1 MNNKRLCYN
10 TNDLGA
16 SFALA
21 VGVMIASSLVLTLI
35 FGAGT
40 DEMQSWQFWLMQA
53 LYTLC
58 IGGSGALYAV
68 ITRTNLLS
76 AAKLNV
82 KPDIFHILWGCG
94 ATFCLIMCMTPLN
107 NWLLQLL
114 AKWGLSPSV
123 NLPDD
128 VAGLIIVACI
138 LPCFCEELVFRGTVA
153 QSLADSGNI
162 LGSIAVSGAL
172 FALFHANAAQTIHQF
187 VFGCFLALL
196 VYRSG
201 SLWTSVAVHL
211 FNNLAVVAL
220 NFTPLGADAFW
231 TDKANTG
238 WIIAMFV
245 VGIAGFAACVL
256 GYIKTTRS
264 KRSVNGDNA
273 RVRMGATSA
282 VLLAIA
288 VAVCAV
294 LWVSSL
300 WW

>member
-1 MNNKRLCYN
+1 MNSKRLCYN

-21 VGVMIASSLVLTLI
+21 VGVMVASSLVLALI
-35 FGAGT
+35 FGAGA
-40 DEMQSWQFWLMQA
+40 DEMPSWQFWLMQA

-68 ITRTNLLS
+68 ITRTNLLT

-128 VAGLIIVACI
+128 VVGLIIVACI

-172 FALFHANAAQTIHQF
+172 FALFHANAAQTVHQF

-238 WIIAMFV
+238 WMIAMFV
-245 VGIAGFAACVL
+245 VGIVGFAACVF

-264 KRSVNGDNA
+264 KRVADENNA
-273 RVRMGATSA
+273 AVRMGVTSA

-300 WW
+300 WG